1 MGKGR
6 RGAKRKA
13 GSWNDDASPDTE
25 LRAAK
30 HAARFAA
37 FYKRQLLG
45 DTLADD
51 AEWDAM
57 MEAMK
62 RPLPVTFRITA
73 AGGLA
78 QRIEAELGEL
88 TNRCNGRVAALA
100 AAPPA
105 PAPPGDD
112 PDREARAAR
121 ACEPVALDCLGW
133 VPGRRAWRL
142 SAERTVIRKSPAHN
156 ELHKMLVAHEGA
168 GTITRQEAV
177 SMVPPLFLDAQRGD
191 RVWDS
196 CAAPGSKTTQLI
208 ESVFPPGTAPADAL
222 DGDPTGLVV
231 ANDENL
237 MRAHTLVHQCKR
249 LGSPAWVATHCDGTL
264 YPGLRETRGGPRLL
278 FDKILCDVPCSSDGT
293 LRKTPRIMDKWSV
306 GGGLGLHSLQL
317 RIAQRGLQMLKPGGT
332 LVYSTCSLN
341 PYENEA
347 VVAELLRG
355 EPSLEVAD
363 ASHLVPALKRRPGL
377 RSWAVFDDGPTE
389 LDAPPL
395 IEYATHGDV
404 PEKRQSRFKPS
415 HFPPA
420 EEAVR
425 DALRRCM
432 RFVPHDDDTGGFF
445 VTVLRK
451 GGAAPEPA
459 AEAAEES
466 APPAEPA
473 APEADA
479 APAPAP
485 KIKDDAEREGKKAKV
500 HMEDLGFSAFAD
512 NVDVAPLRD
521 FYGLVDFPW
530 HLLVCRSDSNDASK
544 KVLLVSPAAKR
555 LVLRAKDHKLRVVHA
570 GVVALQRTSAS
581 ARGAVDYRL
590 SQDGIDLVLPFM
602 TKRKVKCSA
611 ADFALLTDGGAKRIA
626 DLSVAAEVDAL
637 DAGGLAFYL
646 DGDEP
651 PALVAW
657 KGNAGHVTAF
667 AAKDDLTVL
676 KSKLEALGVEEAC

>member
-6 RGAKRKA
+6 RGAKR
-13 GSWNDDASPDTE
+13 SWNDDASPDTE

-51 AEWDAM
+51 AEWDVM
-57 MEAMK
+57 MAAMK

-88 TNRCNGRVAALA
+88 TNRCNGVAALA
-100 AAPPA
+100 AQ
-105 PAPPGDD
+105 
-112 PDREARAAR
+112 AA
-121 ACEPVALDCLGW
+121 
-133 VPGRRAWRL
+133 
-142 SAERTVIRKSPAHN
+142 
-156 ELHKMLVAHEGA
+156 A
-168 GTITRQEAV
+168 G
-177 SMVPPLFLDAQRGD
+177 P
-191 RVWDS
+191 
-196 CAAPGSKTTQLI
+196 
-208 ESVFPPGTAPADAL
+208 
-222 DGDPTGLVV
+222 
-231 ANDENL
+231 
-237 MRAHTLVHQCKR
+237 
-249 LGSPAWVATHCDGTL
+249 
-264 YPGLRETRGGPRLL
+264 
-278 FDKILCDVPCSSDGT
+278 
-293 LRKTPRIMDKWSV
+293 
-306 GGGLGLHSLQL
+306 
-317 RIAQRGLQMLKPGGT
+317 
-332 LVYSTCSLN
+332 
-341 PYENEA
+341 
-347 VVAELLRG
+347 
-355 EPSLEVAD
+355 
-363 ASHLVPALKRRPGL
+363 

-425 DALRRCM
+425 EALRRCM

-459 AEAAEES
+459 AEAAE
-466 APPAEPA
+466 PPAAEPA
-473 APEADA
+473 APDA

-500 HMEDLGFSAFAD
+500 HMEDLG
-512 NVDVAPLRD
+512 
-521 FYGLVDFPW
+521 
-530 HLLVCRSDSNDASK
+530 NDASK

-581 ARGAVDYRL
+581 ARGVVDYRL

-626 DLSVAAEVDAL
+626 DLSVAAVSA

-676 KSKLEALGVEEAC
+676 KSKLEALGVEEARKSAAVSMQETKQDLMDLQNSLPGPPGFYDPLGLADQSFVIGMNVAGDRGCTPLVSGEHKYLPYRGYVAGCTPQEQWDNIPLYGKLQIFTLIGMLESYGEGAGSPEGYSAEQKARLKVELLNGRAAQFGILGLLAESKVPGSVPFLSQIEGFPKYAGDVMAPFSGDFTLGLAN